1 MGKHQVRVWDQPY
14 EVETYRK
21 SKSVWV
27 ASGEYMG
34 EHHSTQDR
42 TEGAAVK
49 RWCEWARF
57 KGNG

>member
-1 MGKHQVRVWDQPY
+1 MGRHIVRVWDEPHTI
-14 EVETYRK
+14 ETHQK

-34 EHHSTQDR
+34 ETHSTQDR

-49 RWCEWARF
+49 RWREWAQY
-57 KGNG
+57 KGG